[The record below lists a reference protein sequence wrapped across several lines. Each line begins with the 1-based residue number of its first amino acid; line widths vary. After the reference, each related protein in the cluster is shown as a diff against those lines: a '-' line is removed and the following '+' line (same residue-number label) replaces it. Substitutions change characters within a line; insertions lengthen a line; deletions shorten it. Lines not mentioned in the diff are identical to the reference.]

1 MELYKRIKSGDL
13 KERYENEV
21 INLDHPDRDA
31 MMSVMNSICGNMEL
45 ECSYAVYSYSAV
57 AYYDPG
63 NLYFSLDL
71 SGYQND
77 RYFSFF
83 EQRSF

>member
-21 INLDHPDRDA
+21 INLVHPDRDA

-45 ECSYAVYSYSAV
+45 ECSHAVYAYSA
-57 AYYDPG
+57 AEYYDPG
-63 NLYFSLDL
+63 KFSLESE
-71 SGYQND
+71 SGPKWTV
-77 RYFSFF
+77 
-83 EQRSF
+83 

>member
-21 INLDHPDRDA
+21 INLVHPDRDA

-45 ECSYAVYSYSAV
+45 ECSHAVYAYSA
-57 AYYDPG
+57 AEYYNQG
-63 NLYFSLDL
+63 KFSLESE
-71 SGYQND
+71 SGPKWTV
-77 RYFSFF
+77 
-83 EQRSF
+83 